1 VISLPHCTM
10 LVVKKYSNRRL
21 YDTRKSGYITLDELA
36 ETIRTG
42 TDVQVVDAK
51 TGADLTQATL
61 AQIIL
66 DSRGAA
72 KLLPVTLLTQLI
84 RMGDEALA
92 EFMGKYLSFSLE
104 MYQTA
109 KRGADAVQPYFPLA
123 TLPFTATNAM
133 ARMLSGM
140 LPWQGQ
146 PAPAPSIPSG
156 EATAPAADDIATLRA
171 EIDALKRAMK
181 PDETSS

>member
-1 VISLPHCTM
+1 M

-36 ETIRTG
+36 DTIRDG

-51 TGADLTQATL
+51 SGKDLTQATL

-72 KLLPVTLLTQLI
+72 KLLPVNLLTQLI

-92 EFMGKYLSFSLE
+92 EFFGKYVSFSLE
-104 MYQTA
+104 MYLTA
-109 KRGADAVQPYFPLA
+109 RRGANAVQPYFPLA

-133 ARMLSGM
+133 ARMFSGIM
-140 LPWQGQ
+140 PWQGQ
-146 PAPAPSIPSG
+146 G
-156 EATAPAADDIATLRA
+156 APAAEMPTAPGPMPEPVAGDDIAALRE
-171 EIDALKRAMK
+171 EIEALKRAIK
-181 PDETSS
+181 PDDTGT